1 MSKLFTQRVAE
12 AVRAEAARK
21 RVPQRSIAEA
31 LGTSQQ
37 SVSRRMSGE
46 TPFDVEEIHNL
57 AESFGVSF
65 ASLIP
70 DANTVP
76 ALAGS
81 DAVQGQATA

>member
-1 MSKLFTQRVAE
+1 MSQSFTQRVAE
-12 AVRAEAARK
+12 AVRAEAARR

-46 TPFDVEEIHNL
+46 TPFDVEEIHSL

-70 DANTVP
+70 DANAVP

-81 DAVQGQATA
+81 EARHGKATA

>member
-1 MSKLFTQRVAE
+1 MSTSFTQRVAE
-12 AVRAEAARK
+12 AVRAEAARR
-21 RVPQRSIAEA
+21 RVPQRSIAAA

-46 TPFDVEEIHNL
+46 TPFDVDEIHNL

-70 DANTVP
+70 DANKTP
-76 ALAGS
+76 ALADG
-81 DAVQGQATA
+81 VFTQGKATA